1 MVNLNFYKIFCEV
14 VKEKNISK
22 ASEKLY
28 ISQPAVSF
36 SIKELEK
43 SLGQTLFIRK
53 SKGVELTPFGAI
65 LYNKIKDVIDTF
77 DEAEVV
83 ANNFSKLNDGI
94 IRIGANS
101 SNVNQILLDY
111 LTRFAKK
118 YPNVQIV
125 MIRDNRE
132 KLLEKLDNNE
142 LDMVFV
148 DKVKNI
154 DDYNLV
160 KQYNVKYQLIGT
172 KKYKDKYHEDDINLK
187 NFPTLDLIL
196 PSVNNNSRT
205 TIENFFIKNN
215 ITLHPKYE
223 LDNYILLY
231 EFVKQGFGIAFV
243 SANYY
248 KNSINSGEV
257 ELIYPNFYINAREIV
272 CLTNKT
278 YYNNAIDKLVEIINS

>member
-53 SKGVELTPFGAI
+53 SKGVEPTPFGAI

-94 IRIGANS
+94 ISIGANS

-148 DKVKNI
+148 DKVKNM

-160 KQYNVKYQLIGT
+160 KQYNVN
-172 KKYKDKYHEDDINLK
+172 INLLARK
-187 NFPTLDLIL
+187 NTKTSITKTTSIL
-196 PSVNNNSRT
+196 
-205 TIENFFIKNN
+205 
-215 ITLHPKYE
+215 
-223 LDNYILLY
+223 
-231 EFVKQGFGIAFV
+231 
-243 SANYY
+243 
-248 KNSINSGEV
+248 
-257 ELIYPNFYINAREIV
+257 
-272 CLTNKT
+272 KT
-278 YYNNAIDKLVEIINS
+278 FQLST